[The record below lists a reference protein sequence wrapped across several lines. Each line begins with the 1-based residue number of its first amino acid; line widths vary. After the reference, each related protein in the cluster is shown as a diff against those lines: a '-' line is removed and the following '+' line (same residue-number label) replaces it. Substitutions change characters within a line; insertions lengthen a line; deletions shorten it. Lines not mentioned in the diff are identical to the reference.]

1 MGNQSSTT
9 ASSSSS
15 SNPSWKAN
23 ILTNKIDD
31 NSKNDNEKQKNTF
44 SADTMYPQLL
54 VYKGNII

>member
-1 MGNQSSTT
+1 MGNQSSTI
-9 ASSSSS
+9 ASS

-23 ILTNKIDD
+23 ILTNKIAD

-54 VYKGNII
+54 VYKGSSL